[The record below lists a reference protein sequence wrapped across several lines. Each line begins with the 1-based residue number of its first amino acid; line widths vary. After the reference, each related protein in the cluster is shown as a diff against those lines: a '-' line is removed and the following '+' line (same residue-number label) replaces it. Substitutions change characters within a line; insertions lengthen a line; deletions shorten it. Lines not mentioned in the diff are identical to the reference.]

1 MRILGIDYGEKN
13 VGLATGESETRI
25 SLARAP
31 LVRQSDEQLILDLQR
46 LVLDEEITAIVV
58 GWPISLRG
66 TKEAAAQAVKKFA
79 DQLAAATKRPVYLM
93 DERLST
99 QAAQRL
105 RQQNPKASIDS
116 LSAQIILQP
125 YLDSLKSED

>member
-25 SLARAP
+25 SLARSP
-31 LVRQSDEQLILDLQR
+31 LIRQTDEQLIADLER

-66 TKEAAAQAVKKFA
+66 TSEAAARNVKRFA
-79 DQLAAATKRPVYLM
+79 DQLAAATKRPVHLM

-99 QAAQRL
+99 QAAKRL
-105 RQQNPKASIDS
+105 QQQNQRASLDS
-116 LSAQIILQP
+116 LSAQLILQA
-125 YLDSLKSED
+125 YLDELAKK

>member
-13 VGLATGESETRI
+13 IGLATGESETKI

-31 LVRQSDEQLILDLQR
+31 LVRQSDEQLIADLQR

-58 GWPISLRG
+58 GWPLSLRG
-66 TKEAAAQAVKKFA
+66 TSEAAARKVKVFA
-79 DQLAAATKRPVYLM
+79 DQLAVATGLPVHLM

-105 RQQNPKASIDS
+105 QRQNSRASIDS
-116 LSAQIILQP
+116 LSAQVILQL
-125 YLDSLKSED
+125 YLDSLKSNR